1 MTTNVTIQQA
11 DFLIPASQATVK
23 GDFRTVSELKA
34 QGASCGGG
42 SCQSGTCGGGTCG
55 GAL

>member
-1 MTTNVTIQQA
+1 MITNTTIHQA
-11 DFLIPASQATVK
+11 DFLIPASQETMH
-23 GDFRTVSELKA
+23 GQFQTVSELQA
-34 QGASCGGG
+34 QSASCGGG